1 MEPGSFKGGT
11 ALRLQPGLGTGYG
24 RAMPLANYMLV
35 IGIGKIVRTLSD
47 EEIAGMHSGTG
58 DYAAKAIT
66 FAQDLERL

>member
-1 MEPGSFKGGT
+1 
-11 ALRLQPGLGTGYG
+11 
-24 RAMPLANYMLV
+24 MPLANYMLV